1 MINSFQIAI
10 QAIWRNFL
18 CFFRSIWQKNKILH
32 CQFFAALLISASL
45 CFVGFKSAFPLK
57 STQSA
62 LPPPPPPG
70 LGSVVSKPP
79 PGFTGIPLNS
89 NVVESSV
96 SDVNRLEDVMRTLIG
111 VCDVKGKWCF
121 HSLCFKTKI

>member
-1 MINSFQIAI
+1 MAEKQNIALSVFCSPTHKC
-10 QAIWRNFL
+10 FL
-18 CFFRSIWQKNKILH
+18 V
-32 CQFFAALLISASL
+32 
-45 CFVGFKSAFPLK
+45 FVGFKSAFPLK

-62 LPPPPPPG
+62 PPPPPPPG

-96 SDVNRLEDVMRTLIG
+96 SDVNRLELIG
-111 VCDVKGKWCF
+111 VCVM
-121 HSLCFKTKI
+121 

>member
-1 MINSFQIAI
+1 MAEKPKYCIVI
-10 QAIWRNFL
+10 
-18 CFFRSIWQKNKILH
+18 
-32 CQFFAALLISASL
+32 FFAALLISASL

-96 SDVNRLEDVMRTLIG
+96 SDVNRLEEVIMYSYRF
-111 VCDVKGKWCF
+111 VCVCYVKGKWCF
-121 HSLCFKTKI
+121 FCHWFILST